1 VFISHQQA
9 QPNDTQVTKP
19 VVNAK
24 TNQIEQLTT
33 QHTTTQTITYLD
45 IYNQSLIDTLNTIKT
60 DNFKLIV
67 TKPHHNLD
75 IDHAQHYNTPLKTG
89 DKNSLFHHLL
99 PRKQK
104 RNKIF
109 PKTNNQT
116 LLIDN

>member
-33 QHTTTQTITYLD
+33 QHTTTQTITYLYT
-45 IYNQSLIDTLNTIKT
+45 YNQSLTYTLNTIKT

-75 IDHAQHYNTPLKTG
+75 IDHTQHYNTPLRQVIKIRCFTTCYREN
-89 DKNSLFHHLL
+89 KNVTKHF
-99 PRKQK
+99 Q
-104 RNKIF
+104 
-109 PKTNNQT
+109 KTNNQT